1 MDFAHYGQLWRTPMV
16 RRLLLVAMVARLPHS
31 AAGVLLTL
39 HVVQTLGL
47 GYAAAGAVAAVL
59 TVGIA
64 VGAPWRGRRVDTAGL
79 RAALVPSI
87 LAEALVWSVAPHLEY
102 PWLLAA
108 AFVGGIFALP
118 IFSVVRQSL
127 GVMTNAAQRR
137 TAFALDSIC
146 TEVTFMVGPALAA
159 VAAVQA
165 STVWGITA
173 VGASAA
179 AAGLALMWFNPPTRT
194 GHPGALSRDSAGLGM
209 GESPDDLPSGL
220 ESAARPAPAE
230 VAAGQADGASGLR
243 RLLTRVR
250 GADSRP
256 RGRWRVGV
264 AVVVVMAV
272 AAGAGMVLSGTDVGI
287 VAILRSHGDAA
298 QLGIVFFFWCA
309 ASLVGGIVYGA
320 MHRPVSPLVL
330 LLVMSV
336 LTMPLGFA
344 HDTGTLSVLSILP
357 GLLCAPTLSAA
368 SERVAELVPEERR
381 GEAMGWYG
389 SALTAG
395 TALGSPLTGTLID
408 AVGPGAGFAGIGA
421 AGVLLCSA
429 GLAAQGARRRR
440 RAPAPG
446 SPGA

>member
-1 MDFAHYGQLWRTPMV
+1 MDFAHYGRLWRRPEV

-64 VGAPWRGRRVDTAGL
+64 AGAPWRGRRVDTAGL
-79 RAALVPSI
+79 RTALVPSI
-87 LAEALVWSVAPHLEY
+87 VAEALVWTAAPHLGY

-118 IFSVVRQSL
+118 VFSVVRQSL
-127 GVMTNAAQRR
+127 GVMTDAAQRR
-137 TAFALDSIC
+137 TAFALDAIC

-159 VAAVQA
+159 VAAVQF

-173 VGASAA
+173 LGVSAA
-179 AAGLALMWFNPPTRT
+179 LAGLALAWFNPPTRT
-194 GHPGALSRDSAGLGM
+194 GQPGALALAEAGAA
-209 GESPDDLPSGL
+209 EDVASGP
-220 ESAARPAPAE
+220 ESAERAAPAE

-243 RLLTRVR
+243 RLL
-250 GADSRP
+250 ARP
-256 RGRWRVGV
+256 RSADRRAPRAAWAGV

-287 VAILRSHGDAA
+287 VAVLRSHGDAA
-298 QLGIVFFFWCA
+298 QLGVVFFFWCF
-309 ASLVGGIVYGA
+309 ASLVGGVVYGA
-320 MHRPVSPLVL
+320 MHRPVSPLAL
-330 LLVMSV
+330 LLAMSV
-336 LTMPLGFA
+336 LTIPMGFA
-344 HDTGTLSVLSILP
+344 HDTVTLSLLSVLP

-368 SERVAELVPEERR
+368 SERVAAVVPEERR

-395 TALGSPLTGTLID
+395 TALGSPLTGAAID
-408 AVGPGAGFAGIGA
+408 AVGPWAGFVGIGA
-421 AGVLLCSA
+421 AGALMASA
-429 GLAAQGARRRR
+429 GLLAQSARRRR
-440 RAPAPG
+440 SPAPLG
-446 SPGA
+446 